1 MQEINVLAFRW
12 QQRLKAAGAYAM
24 LYSPVSIG
32 QGIPQYRWQQQVR
45 LWYHGQVEFTRY
57 TRY

>member
-24 LYSPVSIG
+24 LYSLSGIV
-32 QGIPQYRWQQQVR
+32 QGIPQYRWQQQVW
-45 LWYHGQVEFTRY
+45 LHGQVEFARY